1 MAWWRPD
8 WRPSARVLM
17 IVLAVPAP
25 LTLIVDGWRDGIT
38 VRIMLGLLLLAATS
52 TPIVASTRSIVAPL
66 GDGWRVHRAV
76 RIVLVVAGVLALL
89 GLAMLT
95 VGVSTAEV

>member
-1 MAWWRPD
+1 
-8 WRPSARVLM
+8 M

-25 LTLIVDGWRDGIT
+25 LTLIVDGWRDGMT
-38 VRIMLGLLLLAATS
+38 VRIVLGLPLLAATY
-52 TPIVASTRSIVAPL
+52 TLIVASMRSIVAPL
-66 GDGWRVHRAV
+66 GDGWRMHRAV

-95 VGVSTAEV
+95 VGVSTAEM